1 MEIIMTTKRIYI
13 LNGHPAESSLNRTL
27 AESYAQA
34 AQNAGHEVRLTH
46 LHNISFDPDF
56 GFGGYENQKPLE
68 AELEQ
73 VLTDIEW
80 SEHMVLTT
88 PMWWGGLPAK
98 LKGLFDRAFLPGRT
112 FDTRKTNWMGMPTPM
127 LSGRTGRV
135 IMTSDT
141 PNWFLRW
148 IYHNAMLRQLRDQIF
163 GFVGI
168 KPARF
173 THFSGAS
180 HPKPDMVEHWIT
192 EVKGYG
198 AIAV

>member
-1 MEIIMTTKRIYI
+1 MAPKRIYI

-34 AQNAGHEVRLTH
+34 AQDAGHEVRLTH

-56 GFGGYENQKPLE
+56 GYGGFDVQKPLE
-68 AELEQ
+68 AGLEQ

-80 SEHMVLTT
+80 SQHMVITT

-112 FDTRKTNWMGMPTPM
+112 FDTRQTNWIGMPAPM

-141 PNWFLRW
+141 PNYFMRLV
-148 IYHNAMLRQLRDQIF
+148 YHNAMLRQLRDQIL

-180 HPKPDMVEHWIT
+180 NPKPAKIDRWIAD
-192 EVKGYG
+192 VKRYG
-198 AIAV
+198 ALAS

>member
-1 MEIIMTTKRIYI
+1 MNPKRIYI
-13 LNGHPAESSLNRTL
+13 LNGHPAENSLNRTL
-27 AESYAQA
+27 AEVYCEA
-34 AQNAGHEVRLTH
+34 AREAGHEVRLTH
-46 LHNISFDPDF
+46 LHDLTFDPDY

-68 AELEQ
+68 AVLEK
-73 VLTDIEW
+73 VLEDIEW

-112 FDTRKTNWMGMPTPM
+112 FNTRETDWMGMPTPM

-141 PNWFLRW
+141 PGWFMRW
-148 IYHNAMLRQLRDQIF
+148 VYHNAMLRQLRNQIL

-168 KPARF
+168 KPARI

-180 HPKPDMVEHWIT
+180 QPKPGTIERWINKVQ
-192 EVKGYG
+192 EFG
-198 AIAV
+198 IAAA